1 MALVSSSNFIDNCI
15 SNLEEKVLND
25 DLSLRALAA
34 SLAVFLP
41 PKFRGPCPAIC
52 AFLAHLWE
60 LKAGAGSGAQNC
72 ASESKIYQFR
82 PPFLIPFLAPA
93 KLKKV
98 GQKPARNFGCM
109 SKYDIQN
116 YEQLLPTGRRN
127 FLLCNCCILQ
137 KLSSAGCQRQNL
149 LGRQHGKFPVAQ
161 CVPIWCLRLIPS

>member
-41 PKFRGPCPAIC
+41 PKFRGPC
-52 AFLAHLWE
+52 
-60 LKAGAGSGAQNC
+60 
-72 ASESKIYQFR
+72 

>member
-60 LKAGAGSGAQNC
+60 LKAWAGSGAQNC
-72 ASESKIYQFR
+72 ASESKI
-82 PPFLIPFLAPA
+82 LAAIFDPLSGAGKIEKNRAETRA
-93 KLKKV
+93 KFWLHV
-98 GQKPARNFGCM
+98 EVRHTELRAVAPNG
-109 SKYDIQN
+109 SS
-116 YEQLLPTGRRN
+116 QLSPM
-127 FLLCNCCILQ
+127 
-137 KLSSAGCQRQNL
+137 
-149 LGRQHGKFPVAQ
+149 
-161 CVPIWCLRLIPS
+161 